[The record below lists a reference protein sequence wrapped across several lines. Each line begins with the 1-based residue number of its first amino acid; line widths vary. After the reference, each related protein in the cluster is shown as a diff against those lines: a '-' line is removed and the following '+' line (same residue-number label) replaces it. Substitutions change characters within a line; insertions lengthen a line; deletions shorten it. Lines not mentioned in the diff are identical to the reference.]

1 MNNAP
6 AEPKSLTESMRHQD
20 FITQC
25 PLFLVWVADLHR
37 LKRRSQERDFPAEVL
52 DYFDAFMVALI
63 DVALAAQN
71 AAIALESL
79 GLGMVY
85 IGAVRNAP
93 DAVAAEIGLPEMT
106 IPVFGMC
113 VGYPDAEASRAVK
126 PRLPQQAVLHRERYD
141 SEVQHEAIEQYDR
154 NLIDFWMSQGGSPS
168 TWTDAVA
175 RRVSGLAVMNGR
187 ERLRQIV
194 TSFGF
199 NLR

>member
-1 MNNAP
+1 MN
-6 AEPKSLTESMRHQD
+6 
-20 FITQC
+20 
-25 PLFLVWVADLHR
+25 
-37 LKRRSQERDFPAEVL
+37 
-52 DYFDAFMVALI
+52 
-63 DVALAAQN
+63 
-71 AAIALESL
+71 
-79 GLGMVY
+79 
-85 IGAVRNAP
+85 NAP

-113 VGYPDAEASRAVK
+113 VGYPAAEASRAVK